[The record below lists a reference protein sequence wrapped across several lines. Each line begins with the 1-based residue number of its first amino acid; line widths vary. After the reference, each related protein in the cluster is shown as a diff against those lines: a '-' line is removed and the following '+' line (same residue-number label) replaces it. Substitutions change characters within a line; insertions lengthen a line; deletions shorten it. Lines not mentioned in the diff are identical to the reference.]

1 MVIGR
6 RGIHR
11 YLRFD
16 EDIVKVQQS
25 LVIDSPLAI
34 APRGASLSSNDA
46 SHNTVA
52 AGMIV

>member
-6 RGIHR
+6 RRVHR

-16 EDIVKVQQS
+16 EDIVKVQRS
-25 LVIDSPLAI
+25 LVIESYARNRATGSFIMID
-34 APRGASLSSNDA
+34 DA
-46 SHNTVA
+46 THNTVA